1 MEFLGSP
8 ATANQEWWL
17 YGYRTDEVELSALGW
32 IAPTDGSH
40 LSGTMHGTNHFR
52 RNVQAASIPF
62 PVLGYVAPRP
72 DTGDQPS
79 LRQGAKKRLIHE
91 RPQLDSRKM
100 RRLSRFVDRL
110 LPKMFKQ
117 LQHDQV
123 FGFEEWLAHTNY
135 PEWRKVQLRQARSA
149 LLDGSVPE
157 HKIWEAKMFA
167 KDEFYL
173 EYKYH
178 RTINARSD
186 YMKTIIGPMAASIER
201 VVFQHPAFIKKI
213 PRFEWPDYI
222 IGRCSGREHG
232 YASDYSSFEA
242 SFVRD
247 IMKTV
252 EMKLYVYMSERVWIK
267 EVCERFKA
275 LAGWNKITAKAFF
288 LKLLA
293 RRLSGE
299 MVTSLGN
306 GFSNLVVNL
315 FVLKEKGCKNVT
327 FVVEGDDGLFMFDG
341 PCPSE
346 QDFLDLG
353 FIIKLTPVENL
364 NEASFCGVVFDSVD
378 RATLADPY
386 KCLATVSWLDAK
398 YVGSSKKKRT
408 AMAQVKGLSLLA
420 QYPGCPVLQSVALWL
435 LRVHGYQ
442 PSRRDEILAY
452 AYANSRDWW
461 QREVIRSLKTSPFT
475 PVRIGEGSR
484 LIVEKVYGMSVGLQ
498 NQLEQMFDAASAEVD
513 LSSVHGLPLMYKQH
527 WNQYVVRSHKSYAD
541 RYYPTH
547 LRPRYPLEGE
557 DRWASHTP
565 VIQGYVRA

>member
-8 ATANQEWWL
+8 APANNEWWL
-17 YGYRTDEVELSALGW
+17 YGYRTDEIDISQLGW

-40 LSGTMHGTNHFR
+40 LSGYMHGTNHLR
-52 RNVQAASIPF
+52 RNVQATSIPH

-79 LRQGAKKRLIHE
+79 LRQGAKKRLVHE
-91 RPQLDSRKM
+91 RPKLNNKAK
-100 RRLSRFVDRL
+100 RRLRRFVDRM
-110 LPKMFKQ
+110 LPKLFDP
-117 LQHDQV
+117 LQADQV
-123 FGFEEWLAHTNY
+123 LDFEEWLAHTNY
-135 PEWRKVQLRQARSA
+135 PEWRKIQLREARLR
-149 LLDGSVPE
+149 LLEGSVPE

-201 VVFQHPAFIKKI
+201 VVFKHPAFIKKV
-213 PRFEWPDYI
+213 PRAEWPEYI
-222 IGRCSGREHG
+222 IGRCSGRQHG

-242 SFVRD
+242 SFVQD
-247 IMKTV
+247 IMNIV
-252 EMKLYVYMSERVWIK
+252 EMKLYEYMCRMVWSK
-267 EVCERFKA
+267 EVCERFHA

-288 LKLLA
+288 VKLLA

-306 GFSNLVVNL
+306 GFSNLIINL
-315 FVLKEKGCKNVT
+315 FVLKEKGCRNVA

-341 PCPSE
+341 PCPDES
-346 QDFLDLG
+346 DFLELG

-398 YVGSSKKKRT
+398 YVGSSNRKREL
-408 AMAQVKGLSLLA
+408 MAQVKGLSLLA

-435 LRVHGYQ
+435 LRVHNYR
-442 PSRRDEILAY
+442 PSRRDEILSY

-461 QREVIRSLKTSPFT
+461 QREVLKSLKTSPFV
-475 PVRIGEGSR
+475 PRRVGEGSR
-484 LIVEKVYGMSVGLQ
+484 RVVEKVYGMSVGQQIL
-498 NQLEQMFDAASAEVD
+498 LEEMFDNATAEVD
-513 LSSVHGLPLMYKQH
+513 LSAVQGLTPLYKQH
-527 WNQYVVRSHKSYAD
+527 WTRYVVRSHSNYAD
-541 RYYPTH
+541 RYYPFS
-547 LRPRYPLEGE
+547 LRPNKPLEGE
-557 DRWASHTP
+557 DRWSSHVP
-565 VIQGYVRA
+565 VLSGYMRA